1 MNTAPATPVHQ
12 DPRALFADRQPIRW
26 IVGVADQIAREA
38 SLDRTADI
46 EDLVIIAYLGLL
58 DSPQSGDLTHAQLLA
73 RCRRELITW
82 AWEQGTLQEARPG
95 TVQSGH

>member
-1 MNTAPATPVHQ
+1 MTAAPDTSG
-12 DPRALFADRQPIRW
+12 PRKAQALFADRQPIRW
-26 IVGVADQIAREA
+26 VVAVADQIAREA

>member
-1 MNTAPATPVHQ
+1 MNAAPATSAHQ
-12 DPRALFADRQPIRW
+12 DPQALFADRQPIRW
-26 IVGVADQIAREA
+26 IVSVADQIAREA

-58 DSPQSGDLTHAQLLA
+58 DSPHAGDLTHARLLT

-95 TVQSGH
+95 TITSDH